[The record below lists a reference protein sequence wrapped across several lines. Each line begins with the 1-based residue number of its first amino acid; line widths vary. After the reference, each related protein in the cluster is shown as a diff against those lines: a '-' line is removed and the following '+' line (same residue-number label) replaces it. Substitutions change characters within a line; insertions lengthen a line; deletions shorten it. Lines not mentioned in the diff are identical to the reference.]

1 VSYDAAMDKEIK
13 TWQHQGG
20 LFLSIYQYNGGEPK
34 IQIGP
39 REYKKSDGSTGYG
52 KAGRLTLEEFGWIIG
67 LKDEIR
73 AEVLKVKKVQA

>member
-1 VSYDAAMDKEIK
+1 MAYDASKDKELK
-13 TWQHQGG
+13 SWKHKDG
-20 LFLSIYQYNGGEPK
+20 LFICLYQYNGGEPK

-39 REYKKSDGSTGYG
+39 REYKKSDGSAGYG

-73 AEVLKVKKVQA
+73 TEVLKVKKVQA